1 MRGFGARSDI
11 FRAHEKRF
19 SKKVIFRSIFQKIKN
34 ICDYSYNFSEIFK
47 NSKNIVTIVTIFPRN
62 SKICL
67 TIVTIFP
74 KKAKKYKNHVTIVTI
89 FQGNLKNCV
98 TIVTFLRDF
107 KNFGKIVTIVTHIFD
122 FF

>member
-11 FRAHEKRF
+11 FRAHQKRF

-74 KKAKKYKNHVTIVTI
+74 KKYKNYVTIVTI

-98 TIVTFLRDF
+98 TIVTFLGDF